1 MPDQLPTA
9 DPARTSLHEIAA
21 LLRGMPHLDAGARR
35 ELADLMDELAGALGP
50 AADAGQAD
58 HLAETSAH
66 LIRALHDRQDAGG
79 LAAAKHR
86 LAAAAARAE
95 AKAPVATGIALRLI
109 DTLASLGI

>member
-1 MPDQLPTA
+1 
-9 DPARTSLHEIAA
+9 
-21 LLRGMPHLDAGARR
+21 MPHLDAGARR
-35 ELADLMDELAGALGP
+35 ELADLMDELAEAIGP

-79 LAAAKHR
+79 LAAAKDR

-95 AKAPVATGIALRLI
+95 AKASVATGIALRLI